1 MKKLSITLKISLLV
15 ASLMAASLVISLYFI
30 FQFIGVIQS
39 SSQDA
44 DLRQFESVL
53 VNDWDQLTSLYND
66 ARRVAPEFFSGNAE
80 ESELRSI
87 IESATALQTNLLTH
101 FEALPLEIEPAW
113 NAANADEGGDLQ
125 SVINNFNTA
134 MQAAETT
141 FADASDVWIN
151 KGAWNQRNA
160 ADKGVLAAMDPVD
173 VAIKDFSQR
182 LGQLVTTRSE
192 QLIDSLSTTIRWLI
206 GLVGLLFVV
215 AAIVSISVLRHL
227 KKDLGDIVSLTH
239 RLSEGDLTVT
249 VNARENGDEVDTVK
263 LAMATMSDKLR
274 EIVESVVEL
283 ADMLKTSSDDSL
295 KDTQTRLQDA
305 EEQANQLNQLT
316 QATEQLESIAQQV
329 SHAAAESLRVA
340 EEADGQAVRGSA
352 TVSETVTA
360 IESLAGEIEQSVTVI
375 QQLDGQ
381 AESITTIIGTIQAIA
396 EQTNLLALNAAIEA
410 ARAGEQGRGFAVV
423 ADEVRKLAHRTQQST
438 EEIESTLE
446 ELRKGSQQAVS
457 VIEVSHQRSVA
468 SVEKA
473 TEAGTAIS
481 EFNQAVSTI
490 REQSGQTA
498 DASDQQNQTLG
509 LITDSV
515 TTVNGITQ
523 QNTERAQQQ
532 LRAIE
537 SLKDLSDDLVQSISF
552 FRLK

>member
-1 MKKLSITLKISLLV
+1 
-15 ASLMAASLVISLYFI
+15 MAASLVISLYFI